1 MRLRTLQGLQ
11 REKIEEEYEA
21 LMKLIAHLREILA
34 KWKTSIWYHKKRN
47 VLKWKEKYGD
57 ERLTKIV
64 AAPGEFNDEDLIKRR
79 RLNNCIN

>member
-34 KWKTSIWYHKKRN
+34 SEKLVFDIIKEEC
-47 VLKWKEKYGD
+47 LEMKEKYGD